1 MIQRRIKMKFE
12 EKMQKLENIIEDLEK
27 DEVNLDDSI
36 NKYTEAMKLIKDC
49 DKSLK
54 TAEDKIAKIIK
65 EDGSLENFE
74 LDNE

>member
-1 MIQRRIKMKFE
+1 MKFE